1 MYLNIVNTS
10 NNISQE
16 QVKQKESKMTP
27 AQENFKARVAELEKE
42 MTAMKAII
50 KEYKKGQK
58 QNPADWSYSA
68 EITRALDLVKEINR
82 VD

>member
-1 MYLNIVNTS
+1 
-10 NNISQE
+10 
-16 QVKQKESKMTP
+16 MTP
-27 AQENFKARVAELEKE
+27 AQENFKARVTEL
-42 MTAMKAII
+42 KAQLKYMMSLIE
-50 KEYKKGQK
+50 EYKKGQK